1 MNLDPK
7 NQIQIGIYFS
17 KWNQLQYAKQGGG
30 KGESF
35 NDNAGWEFQYD
46 ADEMNVKTL
55 SPVLRVLLKH
65 NSDCG
70 PGLLANSVT
79 QAAPAFLSVPT
90 PGFFS
95 SWVWKE

>member
-1 MNLDPK
+1 M
-7 NQIQIGIYFS
+7 FRV
-17 KWNQLQYAKQGGG
+17 G

-46 ADEMNVKTL
+46 ADEMNVKTQ

-70 PGLLANSVT
+70 SDC
-79 QAAPAFLSVPT
+79 
-90 PGFFS
+90 
-95 SWVWKE
+95 